1 MASDRLAFIIGASRG
16 IGSAAALRLARDGF
30 NIAASCRGDTSRLDD
45 LRSQVE
51 AMGRTFLPVSL
62 DVTDREVSIRTVTE
76 LFGERPPFAVV
87 YNAGIS
93 KDDLF
98 AWMSSRE

>member
-30 NIAASCRGDTSRLDD
+30 NIAASCRGDTSRLDG

-51 AMGRTFLPVSL
+51 AMSRTFLPVSL
-62 DVTDREVSIRTVTE
+62 DVTDRAGSLHAISE
-76 LFGERPPFAVV
+76 LFSDKPPYAVV

-93 KDDLF
+93 RTI
-98 AWMSSRE
+98 SSHG

>member
-30 NIAASCRGDTSRLDD
+30 NIAASCRGDTSRLDG

-62 DVTDREVSIRTVTE
+62 DVTDKPEWAKEVSVNADGNIVLTVQPRG
-76 LFGERPPFAVV
+76 LVFMV
-87 YNAGIS
+87 N
-93 KDDLF
+93 
-98 AWMSSRE
+98 